1 MARRCPFLAIYSKYG
16 PVTKACERYTFSKL
30 RVCERGSF
38 SVKKVDKPGKE
49 LDLGAE
55 CPRIKL
61 STVSPW
67 ASS

>member
-38 SVKKVDKPGKE
+38 SVKKVDKRE
-49 LDLGAE
+49 RSWTLG
-55 CPRIKL
+55 
-61 STVSPW
+61 VG
-67 ASS
+67 ASLYKTL